1 MSGVFPSPRETIGV
15 EAETGRNS
23 RYCSI
28 TPLLRCDFAV
38 AESIW
43 ISYAKQVRPIV
54 DLQARCKVNR
64 MPGLSKEDK
73 LRLLTTMLESRHA
86 DLREQNL
93 NRQGK
98 GHFHVS
104 GMGHEAL
111 AAVSIQMK
119 PGDYIFSYYRDRG
132 LVLGR
137 GMTTR
142 QLGLEYFAKRNTGS
156 GGRQMPS
163 HYSNADL
170 HIWSVPTPTG
180 SQLLP
185 ACGIAWGIQ
194 LDGKKNLV
202 VTTVGDAATRQ
213 GDFFEALCF
222 AKEKKLPLLF
232 LVEDNAYGISMP
244 TRKTNPLA
252 LNVLESENWRRING
266 ENVQQ
271 VYDATAEAFEK
282 IRAGNGPFFFWINME
297 RLSSHTSSDDQK
309 LYRSQDELREL
320 EKFDPL
326 KCWKD
331 QLIEEGIVTAE
342 EFARLDSEI
351 KERIRHEYAEA
362 EKAEDPSPNELLAN
376 VTKPAPKIDKEI
388 LPPGKYRIGDTVN
401 KTLRAGLEE
410 DPRRI
415 LFGEDIEDPKGG
427 VFRLTQKL
435 STEFP
440 KQVFNSP
447 LAESTIL
454 GVACGLAAY
463 GKRPVF
469 ELQFIDFIYPGFN
482 QLVTNISNLRW
493 RSFGNWQ
500 CPAVIYAP
508 YGAYLPGGSLWH
520 SQANESAL
528 AHYPGLNVV
537 IPSTPADAAGLLWTA
552 MHGEDPVVFLIPKH
566 LLWAEH
572 EYAEPIRAV
581 PLGRARQCTNGSDVT
596 VIAWGN
602 TIEKSLE
609 AIAKIDKET
618 SVELIDLR
626 SIVPWDKAAIEDSV
640 HKTRR
645 LVVVQEDTQNCS
657 VGQMIISHITSTPEL
672 WNELISPPILVS
684 KANVMIGYNPIY
696 EYAALPDVERIV
708 AAIRRS
714 VATKYERVA
723 VAGIADSGR
732 AETETAF
739 IQPGSPIPATAGR
752 IQSITIPVMG
762 EGIRNA
768 KIVSLLKKPG
778 DPVALDDELCEVE
791 TDKAV
796 YPIQSSFAGVMGE
809 WKTKVGDTVEIGQEL
824 GTLFTDEAS
833 LAEQFQGAAEV
844 SAPVTAGVDRG
855 RSVPERE
862 FVRPGSATPATGIE
876 PALSPTIT
884 RKLSRVIP
892 ANLQIDARWH
902 AIQEAREVSKKKDGK
917 EAPSPSVMIA
927 WSVVRAM
934 EKHAPFRRLIL
945 DDDQIVQNDDFD
957 LGVAVALEGDRLAT
971 AVITNANKKSWP
983 EFVKIYNE
991 TVAATRGGRVDA
1003 MNAPVVIT
1011 SLGAFGVKA
1020 GAPIVVP
1027 PSVGTLFVGSAHRE
1041 LIPNKNRNESAEVI
1055 TLSLTFDHRVV
1066 NGAGAAAFA
1075 NEIKTRIEAFK
1086 IPSEKVSAESARK
1099 R

>member
-1 MSGVFPSPRETIGV
+1 
-15 EAETGRNS
+15 
-23 RYCSI
+23 
-28 TPLLRCDFAV
+28 
-38 AESIW
+38 
-43 ISYAKQVRPIV
+43 
-54 DLQARCKVNR
+54 
-64 MPGLSKEDK
+64 MPALSKKDK

-111 AAVSIQMK
+111 AAVSIQMEQD
-119 PGDYIFSYYRDRG
+119 DYIVPYYRDRG
-132 LVLGR
+132 LILGR

-185 ACGIAWGIQ
+185 ACGIAWGIK
-194 LDGKKNLV
+194 LDGKRNLV

-213 GDFFEALCF
+213 GDFFEAICF

-252 LNVLESENWRRING
+252 LNVLESDNWRQIEG
-266 ENVQQ
+266 QNVQQ
-271 VYDATAEAFEK
+271 VYEATAEAFEK
-282 IRAGNGPFFFWINME
+282 IRGGGGPFFFWVTME

-309 LYRSQDELREL
+309 LYRSEEELRVL

-326 KCWKD
+326 KCWKER
-331 QLIEEGIVTAE
+331 LMEEGVISAE
-342 EFARLDSEI
+342 EYAKLDEEI
-351 KERIRHEYAEA
+351 KERVRREYSEA
-362 EKAEDPSPNELLAN
+362 EKTEDPSPNELLAN
-376 VTKPAPKIDKEI
+376 VTKPPPKIEKEI

-401 KTLRAGLEE
+401 QTLRLGLEE
-410 DPRRI
+410 DGGRI

-435 STEFP
+435 STQFP
-440 KQVFNSP
+440 RQVFNSP

-463 GKRPVF
+463 GRRPVF

-493 RSFGNWQ
+493 RSFGNWK

-520 SQANESAL
+520 SQANESVL

-537 IPSTPADAAGLLWTA
+537 IPSSPADAAGLLWTA
-552 MHGEDPVVFLIPKH
+552 MHGDDPVIFLIPKH

-581 PLGRARQCTNGSDVT
+581 PLGRARQCTSGSDVT
-596 VIAWGN
+596 VVAWGN

-609 AIAKIDKET
+609 AIAKIDNET

-626 SIVPWDKAAIEDSV
+626 SIVPWDKAAIENSV
-640 HKTRR
+640 GKTRR
-645 LVVVQEDTQNCS
+645 LVVVQEDTENCS
-657 VGQMIISHITSTPEL
+657 VGQMIISHVTSMPEL
-672 WNELISPPILVS
+672 WNAMISPPILVS

-708 AAIRRS
+708 AAIRHS
-714 VATKYERVA
+714 VAVKHERAA

-732 AETETAF
+732 TAMQPEHV
-739 IQPGSPIPATAGR
+739 QPGSAPPATADASKQR
-752 IQSITIPVMG
+752 VQPITVPVMG

-778 DPVALDDELCEVE
+778 DRVELDDELCEVE

-809 WKTKVGDTVEIGQEL
+809 WKTKVGDTVDIGQEL
-824 GTLFTDEAS
+824 GTLFTEEES
-833 LAEQFQGAAEV
+833 LVAPFKAAAEV
-844 SAPVTAGVDRG
+844 PEKRGSVATGGDRG
-855 RSVPERE
+855 RIAPET
-862 FVRPGSATPATGIE
+862 VLKKPGSAIPATATAIE
-876 PALSPTIT
+876 PALSPTVT

-892 ANLQIDARWH
+892 ANLQIGARWDT
-902 AIQEAREVSKKKDGK
+902 IRNARELAKKEDG
-917 EAPSPSVMIA
+917 ENAPSPSVMIA

-945 DDDQIVQNDDFD
+945 EDDQIVQNDDFD
-957 LGVAVALEGDRLAT
+957 LGIAVALEGDRLAT
-971 AVITNANKKSWP
+971 AVITNANRKSWP
-983 EFVKIYNE
+983 EFVKTYNE
-991 TVAATRGGRVDA
+991 TVIATRGGRVDA

-1020 GAPIVVP
+1020 AAPIVVP
-1027 PSVGTLFVGSAHRE
+1027 PSVGTLFVGTAHRE
-1041 LIPNKNRNESAEVI
+1041 LISNKNKNETAEVV

-1075 NEIKTRIEAFK
+1075 NEIKKQIEGFTTPTGKTRA
-1086 IPSEKVSAESARK
+1086 VSR
-1099 R
+1099 

>member
-1 MSGVFPSPRETIGV
+1 M
-15 EAETGRNS
+15 
-23 RYCSI
+23 
-28 TPLLRCDFAV
+28 
-38 AESIW
+38 
-43 ISYAKQVRPIV
+43 IV
-54 DLQARCKVNR
+54 DQEATCKINR
-64 MPGLSKEDK
+64 MPVLSKDDK
-73 LRLLTTMLESRHA
+73 LRLLRIILESRHA

-93 NRQGK
+93 IRQGK

-111 AAVSIQMK
+111 AAVSIQME
-119 PGDYIFSYYRDRG
+119 PDDYIVSYYRDRG

-163 HYSNADL
+163 HYSDAEL

-185 ACGIAWGIQ
+185 ACGIAWGMK
-194 LDGKKNLV
+194 LDGKKNIV
-202 VTTVGDAATRQ
+202 VTTIGDAATRQ

-222 AKEKKLPLLF
+222 AKEKKLPVLF
-232 LVEDNAYGISMP
+232 FVEDNAYGISMP

-252 LNVLESENWRRING
+252 LDILKQDNWRQIEG
-266 ENVQQ
+266 QDVQQ

-282 IRAGNGPFFFWINME
+282 IRGGGGPFFFWIKME

-309 LYRSQDELREL
+309 LYRAVEEL
-320 EKFDPL
+320 ESLEKCDPL
-326 KCWKD
+326 ICWKD
-331 QLIEEGIVTAE
+331 QLVKEGVITQEDYAE
-342 EFARLDSEI
+342 LDNEI
-351 KERIRHEYAEA
+351 KERVRREYAEA

-376 VTKPAPKIDKEI
+376 VTKPPPKIEKEI

-401 KTLRAGLEE
+401 KTLRAGIEE
-410 DPRRI
+410 DSQRI

-482 QLVTNISNLRW
+482 QLVTNISTIRW
-493 RSFGNWQ
+493 RSFGNWK

-552 MHGEDPVVFLIPKH
+552 MHAEDPVIFLVPKH

-572 EYAEPIRAV
+572 EYGQPIRAV
-581 PLGRARQCTNGSDVT
+581 PLGKARNVREGSDVT
-596 VIAWGN
+596 LVAWGN

-609 AIAKIDKET
+609 ALNKIGNEI

-626 SIVPWDKAAIEDSV
+626 SIVPWDAAAIENSV
-640 HKTRR
+640 RKTRR
-645 LVVVQEDTQNCS
+645 LVVVQEDTENCS
-657 VGQMIISHITSTPEL
+657 VGQMIISHVTSNSRL
-672 WNELISPPILVS
+672 WNELLNPPILVS
-684 KANVMIGYNPIY
+684 KPNVVIGYNPIY
-696 EYAALPDVERIV
+696 EYAALPDVDRIV
-708 AAIRRS
+708 TAIRRS
-714 VATKYERVA
+714 ISTRDERATVAAGVDRGHVA
-723 VAGIADSGR
+723 SEKVLA
-732 AETETAF
+732 
-739 IQPGSPIPATAGR
+739 QPGSSAFANQPPHEATADR
-752 IQSITIPVMG
+752 PRPVTAKTTEQLVRSITVPIMG

-768 KIVSLLKKPG
+768 KIVSLLKKSG
-778 DPVALDDELCEVE
+778 EEIQLDDELCEVE

-809 WKTKVGDTVEIGQEL
+809 WKTKIGDTVEIGQEL
-824 GTLFTDEAS
+824 GTILMSEP
-833 LAEQFQGAAEV
+833 AEQFETAAKESPKHETVEASV
-844 SAPVTAGVDRG
+844 SATEPDDRG
-855 RSVPERE
+855 RHARHYS
-862 FVRPGSATPATGIE
+862 IE

-884 RKLSRVIP
+884 RKLNRVIP
-892 ANLQIDARWH
+892 ANLQIDVRWH
-902 AIQEAREVSKKKDGK
+902 AIREARQAVKKTDR
-917 EAPSPSVMIA
+917 EQAPSPSVMIA

-934 EKHAPFRRLIL
+934 ENHAPFRRLIL
-945 DDDQIVQNDDFD
+945 EDDQIVQNDNFD
-957 LGVAVALEGDRLAT
+957 LGIAVALENDRLAT
-971 AVITNANKKSWP
+971 AVIAAANQKSWP
-983 EFVKIYNE
+983 EFVSAFNE
-991 TVAATRGGRVDA
+991 TVAATRDGRVDA

-1027 PSVGTLFVGSAHRE
+1027 PSVGTLFIGAAHRE
-1041 LIPNKNRNESAEVI
+1041 LISNKTKNETAEVV

-1075 NEIKTRIEAFK
+1075 NEIKKQIEKFE
-1086 IPSEKVSAESARK
+1086 IPSANRRTPSR
-1099 R
+1099 

>member
-1 MSGVFPSPRETIGV
+1 
-15 EAETGRNS
+15 
-23 RYCSI
+23 
-28 TPLLRCDFAV
+28 
-38 AESIW
+38 
-43 ISYAKQVRPIV
+43 
-54 DLQARCKVNR
+54 
-64 MPGLSKEDK
+64 MPALSKEDK
-73 LRLLTTMLESRHA
+73 LRLLTTILESRHA

-111 AAVSIQMK
+111 AAVSIQME
-119 PGDYIFSYYRDRG
+119 PDDYIVPYYRDRG
-132 LVLGR
+132 LILGR

-213 GDFFEALCF
+213 GDFFEAICF

-252 LNVLESENWRRING
+252 LNVLEPDNWRRIDG
-266 ENVQQ
+266 QNVQQ
-271 VYDATAEAFEK
+271 IYDATAEAFGK
-282 IRAGNGPFFFWINME
+282 IRAGGGPFFFWIKME

-309 LYRSQDELREL
+309 LYRNEQELRDL

-331 QLIEEGIVTAE
+331 QLIKEGIITADD
-342 EFARLDSEI
+342 FARLNSEI
-351 KERIRHEYAEA
+351 KERIRREYSEA
-362 EKAEDPSPNELLAN
+362 EKAEDPSPNELLTN
-376 VTKPAPKIDKEI
+376 VTKPPPKIEKEI

-401 KTLRAGLEE
+401 KTLRAGLED

-493 RSFGNWQ
+493 RSFGNWK

-528 AHYPGLNVV
+528 AHYPGLSVV

-552 MHGEDPVVFLIPKH
+552 MHAEDPVIFLIPKH

-572 EYAEPIRAV
+572 EYTKPIQAV
-581 PLGRARQCTNGSDVT
+581 PLGRAGQCTNGSDVT
-596 VIAWGN
+596 VVAWGN

-609 AIAKIDKET
+609 AIAKIENET

-626 SIVPWDKAAIEDSV
+626 SIVPWDKAAIEKSV
-640 HKTRR
+640 RKTRR
-645 LVVVQEDTQNCS
+645 LVVVQEDTENCS
-657 VGQMIISHITSTPEL
+657 VGQMIISHVTSTPEL
-672 WNELISPPILVS
+672 WNEMISPPILVS
-684 KANVMIGYNPIY
+684 KANVVIGYNPIY

-708 AAIRRS
+708 AAIRHS
-714 VATKYERVA
+714 VATKHERA
-723 VAGIADSGR
+723 GVAGIGDSGR
-732 AETETAF
+732 PAKQPEY
-739 IQPGSPIPATAGR
+739 IQPGSPLPATVDASKR
-752 IQSITIPVMG
+752 RVQNITVPVMG

-768 KIVSLLKKPG
+768 KVVSLLKKPG

-809 WKTKVGDTVEIGQEL
+809 WKTKVGDTVDIGQEL
-824 GTLFTDEAS
+824 GTLLTEEAS
-833 LAEQFQGAAEV
+833 LADQLEAEAEV
-844 SAPVTAGVDRG
+844 SADQGTVAAGTTRGVKAIVPSRKERDVAPEDR
-855 RSVPERE
+855 RRYS
-862 FVRPGSATPATGIE
+862 GIE

-892 ANLQIDARWH
+892 ANLQIDARWD
-902 AIQEAREVSKKKDGK
+902 AVREAREAAKTKHP
-917 EAPSPSVMIA
+917 ENAPSPSVMIA
-927 WSVVRAM
+927 WAVVRAM

-945 DDDQIVQNDDFD
+945 EDDQIVQNDDFD
-957 LGVAVALEGDRLAT
+957 LGVAVALEDDRLAT
-971 AVITNANKKSWP
+971 AVITDANRKSWP
-983 EFVKIYNE
+983 EFMKSYEQI
-991 TVAATRGGRVDA
+991 VAATRSGRVDA

-1027 PSVGTLFVGSAHRE
+1027 PSVGTLFIGTAHRE
-1041 LIPNKNRNESAEVI
+1041 LIPNKNKNESAEVI

-1075 NEIKTRIEAFK
+1075 NEIKKQIEGFT
-1086 IPSEKVSAESARK
+1086 IPSQEKLGAAARK

>member
-1 MSGVFPSPRETIGV
+1 MASLDKET
-15 EAETGRNS
+15 
-23 RYCSI
+23 
-28 TPLLRCDFAV
+28 
-38 AESIW
+38 
-43 ISYAKQVRPIV
+43 
-54 DLQARCKVNR
+54 
-64 MPGLSKEDK
+64 K
-73 LRLLTTMLESRHA
+73 LRLLKTILESRHA

-104 GMGHEAL
+104 GMGHEGL
-111 AAVSIQMK
+111 AAISFLME
-119 PGDYIFSYYRDRG
+119 PDDYIVPYYRDRG

-163 HYSNADL
+163 HYSDADL

-194 LDGKKNLV
+194 LDGKKNVV

-213 GDFFEALCF
+213 GDFYEAISF

-232 LVEDNAYGISMP
+232 VVEDNAYGISMP

-252 LNVLESENWRRING
+252 LGVLQSSDW
-266 ENVQQ
+266 QQ
-271 VYDATAEAFEK
+271 IEGQEVEKLYEAARAAMEK
-282 IRAGNGPFFFWINME
+282 IRAGNGPVFFWVKME

-309 LYRSQDELREL
+309 LYRSPEEL
-320 EKFDPL
+320 EALEKCDPL

-331 QLIEEGIVTAE
+331 QLIAEDVITAD
-342 EFARLDSEI
+342 EFTKLDNEV
-351 KERIRHEYAEA
+351 KERVRREYSEA
-362 EKAEDPSPNELLAN
+362 EKADDVSPNELLAN
-376 VTKPAPKIDKEI
+376 VAKSPPKIDKEI

-401 KTLRAGLEE
+401 KTLHAGLEE

-415 LFGEDIEDPKGG
+415 IFGEDIEDPKGG

-435 STEFP
+435 STDFP

-482 QLVTNISNLRW
+482 QLVTNISTLRW
-493 RSFGNWQ
+493 RSFGNWK
-500 CPAVIYAP
+500 CPVVIYAP

-520 SQANESAL
+520 SQANESVF
-528 AHYPGLNVV
+528 AHYPGLSVV
-537 IPSTPADAAGLLWTA
+537 IPSTPEDAAGLLWTA
-552 MHGEDPVVFLIPKH
+552 MHSEDPVIFLIPKH

-581 PLGRARQCTNGSDVT
+581 PLGQARKCTSGSDVT
-596 VIAWGN
+596 LVAWGN

-609 AIAKIDKET
+609 ALEKIENDI

-626 SIVPWDKAAIEDSV
+626 SIMPWDRATIEKSV
-640 HKTRR
+640 RKTRR
-645 LVVVQEDTQNCS
+645 LVVVQEDTENCS
-657 VGQMIISHITSTPEL
+657 VGQMIISHVAGSPEL
-672 WNELISPPILVS
+672 WNEMISPPILVS

-696 EYAALPDVERIV
+696 EYAALPDVRRIV
-708 AAIRRS
+708 SAIKRS
-714 VATKYERVA
+714 IATKHERAAVA
-723 VAGIADSGR
+723 VAGVGDSGR
-732 AETETAF
+732 AEAKPTFTR
-739 IQPGSPIPATAGR
+739 PGSTIPVTTER
-752 IQSITIPVMG
+752 VQNITVPVMG

-778 DPVALDDELCEVE
+778 DAIALDDPLCEVE

-796 YPIQSSFAGVMGE
+796 YPIESSFAGVMGE

-824 GTLFTDEAS
+824 GTILTGETS
-833 LAEQFQGAAEV
+833 LAGQFQAAAKESATGGALA
-844 SAPVTAGVDRG
+844 AGADRN
-855 RSVPERE
+855 RSMPESE
-862 FVRPGSATPATGIE
+862 FTQPGSPTPATTIE

-892 ANLQIDARWH
+892 ANLQIDARWE
-902 AIQEAREVSKKKDGK
+902 AIQKARDAAKKKDGK
-917 EAPSPSVMIA
+917 NAPSPSVMIA
-927 WSVVRAM
+927 WAIVRAM

-945 DDDQIVQNDDFD
+945 EDDQIIENEDFD
-957 LGVAVALEGDRLAT
+957 LGIAVALEGDRLAT
-971 AVITNANKKSWP
+971 AVVVDANKKSWP

-991 TVAATRGGRVDA
+991 MVDATRGGRVDA

-1027 PSVGTLFVGSAHRE
+1027 PSVGTLFVGTAHRE
-1041 LIPNKNRNESAEVI
+1041 LIPNRNKNESAEVI

-1066 NGAGAAAFA
+1066 NGAGAASFA
-1075 NEIKTRIEAFK
+1075 NEIKKQIEGFK
-1086 IPSEKVSAESARK
+1086 FSPAKAGAIPI
-1099 R
+1099 

>member
-1 MSGVFPSPRETIGV
+1 
-15 EAETGRNS
+15 
-23 RYCSI
+23 
-28 TPLLRCDFAV
+28 
-38 AESIW
+38 
-43 ISYAKQVRPIV
+43 
-54 DLQARCKVNR
+54 
-64 MPGLSKEDK
+64 MPVLSKDDK
-73 LRLLTTMLESRHA
+73 LRLLRIILESRHA

-93 NRQGK
+93 IRQGK

-111 AAVSIQMK
+111 AAVSIQME
-119 PGDYIFSYYRDRG
+119 PDDYIVSYYRDRG

-163 HYSNADL
+163 HYSDADL

-185 ACGIAWGIQ
+185 ACGIAWGIK
-194 LDGKKNLV
+194 LDGKKNVV
-202 VTTVGDAATRQ
+202 VTTIGDAATRQ
-213 GDFFEALCF
+213 GDFFEAICF
-222 AKEKKLPLLF
+222 AKEKQLPVLF

-252 LNVLESENWRRING
+252 LDILEQENWRHIEG
-266 ENVQQ
+266 QDVQQ

-282 IRAGNGPFFFWINME
+282 IRAGGGPFFFWIKME

-309 LYRSQDELREL
+309 LYRTAEELRDL
-320 EKFDPL
+320 EKSDPL
-326 KCWKD
+326 ACWKD
-331 QLIEEGIVTAE
+331 QLIKEGVITQKDYAE
-342 EFARLDSEI
+342 LDNEI
-351 KERIRHEYAEA
+351 KERVRREYAEA

-376 VTKPAPKIDKEI
+376 VTKPPPKIEKEI

-401 KTLRAGLEE
+401 KTLHAGLEE
-410 DPRRI
+410 DPLRI

-435 STEFP
+435 SSEFP

-469 ELQFIDFIYPGFN
+469 EGQFIDFIYPGFN
-482 QLVTNISNLRW
+482 QLVTNISTLRW
-493 RSFGNWQ
+493 RSFGNWK

-520 SQANESAL
+520 SQANESVF

-552 MHGEDPVVFLIPKH
+552 MHAEDPVIFLVAKH

-572 EYAEPIRAV
+572 EYTKPIRAV
-581 PLGRARQCTNGSDVT
+581 PLGKARNVHDGSDVT
-596 VIAWGN
+596 LVAWGN

-609 AIAKIDKET
+609 ALNKIGNEI

-626 SIVPWDKAAIEDSV
+626 SIVPWDAAAIEESV
-640 HKTRR
+640 RKTRR
-645 LVVVQEDTQNCS
+645 LIVVQEDTENCS
-657 VGQMIISHITSTPEL
+657 VGQMIISHVTGNPGLWSEL
-672 WNELISPPILVS
+672 LSPPILVS
-684 KANVMIGYNPIY
+684 KPNVVIGYNPIY

-708 AAIRRS
+708 TAIRRS
-714 VATKYERVA
+714 FSTRHERTA
-723 VAGIADSGR
+723 RDAGVDR
-732 AETETAF
+732 AHSAQEAEFA
-739 IQPGSPIPATAGR
+739 QPGSAPPVTAETNEQR
-752 IQSITIPVMG
+752 VQSITVPVMG

-768 KIVSLLKKPG
+768 KIVSLLKKAG
-778 DPVALDDELCEVE
+778 EEIQLDDELCEVE

-809 WKTKVGDTVEIGQEL
+809 WKTKIGDTVEIGQEL
-824 GTLFTDEAS
+824 GTIVTSESAS
-833 LAEQFQGAAEV
+833 AEQFDAAAKESSRRGTVAAGVSAAE
-844 SAPVTAGVDRG
+844 PEDR
-855 RSVPERE
+855 ERQS
-862 FVRPGSATPATGIE
+862 RQNNIE

-884 RKLSRVIP
+884 RKLNRVIP
-892 ANLQIDARWH
+892 ANLQIDARWD
-902 AIQEAREVSKKKDGK
+902 AIQEARQAVKKTDR
-917 EAPSPSVMIA
+917 EQAPSPSMMIA
-927 WSVVRAM
+927 WAVVRAM
-934 EKHAPFRRLIL
+934 EKHPPFRRLIL
-945 DDDQIVQNDDFD
+945 EDDQIVQNDDFD

-971 AVITNANKKSWP
+971 AVITTANQKSWP
-983 EFVKIYNE
+983 EFVSTYNE
-991 TVAATRGGRVDA
+991 SVAATRGGRVDA

-1011 SLGAFGVKA
+1011 SLGAFEVKA

-1027 PSVGTLFVGSAHRE
+1027 PSVGTLFVGTAHRE
-1041 LIPNKNRNESAEVI
+1041 LISNKNRNESAEVI

-1075 NEIKTRIEAFK
+1075 NEIKKQIEGFK
-1086 IPSEKVSAESARK
+1086 ISSAKMLAASADK

>member
-1 MSGVFPSPRETIGV
+1 
-15 EAETGRNS
+15 
-23 RYCSI
+23 
-28 TPLLRCDFAV
+28 
-38 AESIW
+38 
-43 ISYAKQVRPIV
+43 
-54 DLQARCKVNR
+54 
-64 MPGLSKEDK
+64 MPALSKEDK
-73 LRLLTTMLESRHA
+73 LRLLTTILESRHA

-111 AAVSIQMK
+111 AAVSIQME
-119 PGDYIFSYYRDRG
+119 PDDYIVSYYRDRG

-222 AKEKKLPLLF
+222 AKEKKLPMLF
-232 LVEDNAYGISMP
+232 LVEDNGYGISMP
-244 TRKTNPLA
+244 TRKNNPLA
-252 LNVLESENWRRING
+252 LKVLEPDNWRRIEG
-266 ENVQQ
+266 QDVQQ
-271 VYDATAEAFEK
+271 VYDATAGAFEK
-282 IRAGNGPFFFWINME
+282 IRAGGGPFFFWIRME

-309 LYRSQDELREL
+309 LYRSAEEL
-320 EKFDPL
+320 ETLEKSDPV

-331 QLIEEGIVTAE
+331 QLIQEGVIAAE
-342 EFARLDSEI
+342 EFAKLDNDV
-351 KERIRHEYAEA
+351 KERIRREYAEA

-376 VTKPAPKIDKEI
+376 VTKLPPKVNKEV

-401 KTLRAGLEE
+401 KTLRVGLEE
-410 DPRRI
+410 DPRRMI
-415 LFGEDIEDPKGG
+415 FGEDIEDPKGG

-454 GVACGLAAY
+454 GIACGLAAY

-482 QLVTNISNLRW
+482 QLVTNISTLRW
-493 RSFGNWQ
+493 RSFGNWK
-500 CPAVIYAP
+500 CPTVIYAP

-520 SQANESAL
+520 SQANESVL
-528 AHYPGLNVV
+528 AHYPGLNIV

-552 MHGEDPVVFLIPKH
+552 MQSEDPVIFLIPKH

-572 EYAEPIRAV
+572 QYTEPIRAV
-581 PLGRARQCTNGSDVT
+581 PLGEAYKLHDGSDLTLV
-596 VIAWGN
+596 AWGN
-602 TIEKSLE
+602 TVEKSLE
-609 AIAKIDKET
+609 ALDKIGNKI

-626 SIVPWDKAAIEDSV
+626 SIVPWDRSAIEKSIR
-640 HKTRR
+640 KTRR
-645 LVVVQEDTQNCS
+645 LVVVQEDTENCS
-657 VGQMIISHITSTPEL
+657 VGQMLISHVTSIPDL
-672 WNELISPPILVS
+672 WNEMISPPILVS
-684 KANVMIGYNPIY
+684 KANVIIGYNPIY

-708 AAIRRS
+708 SAIERS
-714 VATKYERVA
+714 VQTRHERTVAAVADRGRVTEAPEFAQPLPEVSATK
-723 VAGIADSGR
+723 
-732 AETETAF
+732 ETE
-739 IQPGSPIPATAGR
+739 QR
-752 IQSITIPVMG
+752 IQSITVPVMG

-768 KIVSLLKKPG
+768 KIVSLLKNPG
-778 DPVALDDELCEVE
+778 DAIALDDELCEVE

-824 GTLFTDEAS
+824 GTIMT
-833 LAEQFQGAAEV
+833 AEPSFADQFQETARESAGGAVAPDADRRHPVSQREV
-844 SAPVTAGVDRG
+844 
-855 RSVPERE
+855 E
-862 FVRPGSATPATGIE
+862 RPGSPTPATTIE
-876 PALSPTIT
+876 PALSQTIA
-884 RKLSRVIP
+884 RKLVHVIP
-892 ANLQIDARWH
+892 ANLQIDVQWDAIRKARD
-902 AIQEAREVSKKKDGK
+902 AAKKKNGK
-917 EAPSPSVMIA
+917 HAPSPSVMIA
-927 WSVVRAM
+927 WAVVRAM
-934 EKHAPFRRLIL
+934 EKHPSFRRLIL
-945 DDDQIVQNDDFD
+945 EDERIVENENFD

-971 AVITNANKKSWP
+971 AVIGDANRKSWS
-983 EFVKIYNE
+983 EFVEMYNK
-991 TVAATRGGRVDA
+991 TVDATRSGRVDA

-1027 PSVGTLFVGSAHRE
+1027 PSVGTLFVGTAHRE
-1041 LIPNKNRNESAEVI
+1041 LMPNGKKNESAEVI

-1066 NGAGAAAFA
+1066 NGAGAASFVHGIKD
-1075 NEIKTRIEAFK
+1075 EIEGFK
-1086 IPSEKVSAESARK
+1086 VPKAEQRVVSR
-1099 R
+1099 

>member
-1 MSGVFPSPRETIGV
+1 
-15 EAETGRNS
+15 
-23 RYCSI
+23 
-28 TPLLRCDFAV
+28 
-38 AESIW
+38 
-43 ISYAKQVRPIV
+43 
-54 DLQARCKVNR
+54 
-64 MPGLSKEDK
+64 MPALGKEDK
-73 LRLLTTMLESRHA
+73 LRLLTTILESRHA

-104 GMGHEAL
+104 GMGHEGL
-111 AAVSIQMK
+111 AAVSIQME
-119 PGDYIFSYYRDRG
+119 PDDYIVSYYRDRG

-163 HYSNADL
+163 HYSDADL

-213 GDFFEALCF
+213 GDFFEAICF
-222 AKEKKLPLLF
+222 AKEKKLPMLF

-244 TRKTNPLA
+244 TRTTNPLA
-252 LNVLESENWRRING
+252 LNVLEPDNWRRIDG
-266 ENVQQ
+266 QNVEQ

-282 IRAGNGPFFFWINME
+282 IRAGSGPFFFWIKME

-309 LYRSQDELREL
+309 LYRREEELRDL

-331 QLIEEGIVTAE
+331 QLIEEGIITVE
-342 EFARLDSEI
+342 EFAKLDNEI
-351 KERIRHEYAEA
+351 KERIRREYSKA
-362 EKAEDPSPNELLAN
+362 EKAEDPSPKELLTN
-376 VTKPAPKIDKEI
+376 VTKPPPKIDKEI
-388 LPPGKYRIGDTVN
+388 LSPGKYRIGDTVN
-401 KTLRAGLEE
+401 KTLRLGLEE
-410 DPRRI
+410 DRRRI

-493 RSFGNWQ
+493 RSFGNWK
-500 CPAVIYAP
+500 CPAVVYAP

-520 SQANESAL
+520 SQANESSL

-537 IPSTPADAAGLLWTA
+537 VPSTPEDAAGLLWTA
-552 MHGEDPVVFLIPKH
+552 MHGEDPVIFLIPKH

-581 PLGRARQCTNGSDVT
+581 PLGRARQCTTGSDVT
-596 VIAWGN
+596 VVAWGN

-609 AIAKIDKET
+609 VIAKINNEI

-626 SIVPWDKAAIEDSV
+626 SIVPWDKAAIEESV

-645 LVVVQEDTQNCS
+645 LLVVQEDTENCS
-657 VGQMIISHITSTPEL
+657 VGQMIISHVTSTSEL
-672 WNELISPPILVS
+672 WNAMISPPILVS

-708 AAIRRS
+708 AAIRRL
-714 VATKYERVA
+714 VATKHERVA
-723 VAGIADSGR
+723 VEAVA
-732 AETETAF
+732 A
-739 IQPGSPIPATAGR
+739 ATAKPEIAPEERRPYIAPKIDIGKR
-752 IQSITIPVMG
+752 RVQSITVPVMG

-768 KIVSLLKKPG
+768 KIVSLLKNPG
-778 DPVALDDELCEVE
+778 DPIALDDELCEVE

-833 LAEQFQGAAEV
+833 LADQLETASKESTDRKPVEAAV
-844 SAPVTAGVDRG
+844 SVAEPSSRG
-855 RSVPERE
+855 RTARHSN
-862 FVRPGSATPATGIE
+862 IE
-876 PALSPTIT
+876 PALSPTII

-892 ANLQIDARWH
+892 ANLQIDARWD
-902 AIQEAREVSKKKDGK
+902 AIRRARDGAKEKDGK
-917 EAPSPSVMIA
+917 NAASPSVMIA

-934 EKHAPFRRLIL
+934 EKHASFRRLIL
-945 DDDQIVQNDDFD
+945 EDDQIVQNDDFD
-957 LGVAVALEGDRLAT
+957 LGIAVALEGDRLAT
-971 AVITNANKKSWP
+971 AVITKANKKSWP
-983 EFVKIYNE
+983 EFVKIYNK
-991 TVAATRGGRVDA
+991 TVEATRGGRVDA
-1003 MNAPVVIT
+1003 MNASVVIT

-1027 PSVGTLFVGSAHRE
+1027 PSVGTLFVGTAHRE
-1041 LIPNKNRNESAEVI
+1041 LIPNKNENESAEVI

-1066 NGAGAAAFA
+1066 NGAGAASFA
-1075 NEIKTRIEAFK
+1075 NEIKKQIEGFK
-1086 IPSEKVSAESARK
+1086 IPSEERPGTCAHKS
-1099 R
+1099 

>member
-1 MSGVFPSPRETIGV
+1 
-15 EAETGRNS
+15 
-23 RYCSI
+23 
-28 TPLLRCDFAV
+28 
-38 AESIW
+38 
-43 ISYAKQVRPIV
+43 
-54 DLQARCKVNR
+54 
-64 MPGLSKEDK
+64 MPALSKEDK
-73 LRLLTTMLESRHA
+73 LRLLTAMLES
-86 DLREQNL
+86 L
-93 NRQGK
+93 
-98 GHFHVS
+98 
-104 GMGHEAL
+104 
-111 AAVSIQMK
+111 SIQME
-119 PGDYIFSYYRDRG
+119 PDDCIVPYYRDRG
-132 LVLGR
+132 LILGR

-185 ACGIAWGIQ
+185 ACGIAWGIK
-194 LDGKKNLV
+194 LDRKKNLV
-202 VTTVGDAATRQ
+202 VTTVGDAASRQ
-213 GDFFEALCF
+213 GDFFEAICF

-244 TRKTNPLA
+244 TRETNPLA
-252 LNVLESENWRRING
+252 LNVLEPDNWRQIEG
-266 ENVQQ
+266 QNVQL

-282 IRAGNGPFFFWINME
+282 IRAGSGPFFFWVTME

-309 LYRSQDELREL
+309 LYRAEEELLGL

-331 QLIEEGIVTAE
+331 QLIKEGVIRAE
-342 EFARLDSEI
+342 DFAKLDTEI
-351 KERIRHEYAEA
+351 KERIRREYADA
-362 EKAEDPSPNELLAN
+362 ERAEDPSPNELLAN
-376 VTKPAPKIDKEI
+376 VTKPPPKIEKEV

-401 KTLRAGLEE
+401 KTLRLGLEE
-410 DPRRI
+410 DARRI

-493 RSFGNWQ
+493 RSFGNWK

-520 SQANESAL
+520 SQANESVL

-552 MHGEDPVVFLIPKH
+552 MHCEDPVIFLIPKH

-572 EYAEPIRAV
+572 EYTKPIRAV
-581 PLGRARQCTNGSDVT
+581 PLGRARTVCEGSDVT
-596 VIAWGN
+596 LVGWGN
-602 TIEKSLE
+602 TVEKSLE
-609 AIAKIDKET
+609 ALGKIGNEI
-618 SVELIDLR
+618 SVELIDPR
-626 SIVPWDKAAIEDSV
+626 SIVPLDKAAIEQSV
-640 HKTRR
+640 RKTRR
-645 LVVVQEDTQNCS
+645 LVVVQEDTENCS
-657 VGQMIISHITSTPEL
+657 VGQMIISHVTSTSEL
-672 WNELISPPILVS
+672 WNEMISPPVLVS

-696 EYAALPDVERIV
+696 EYAALPDVDRIV
-708 AAIRRS
+708 SAIRRS
-714 VATKYERVA
+714 IATKHERIA
-723 VAGIADSGR
+723 VVPTSRDDSGR
-732 AETETAF
+732 SAPEPEF
-739 IQPGSPIPATAGR
+739 PEPGSTSPATADAGKR
-752 IQSITIPVMG
+752 HVQSITVPVMG

-778 DPVALDDELCEVE
+778 DPIELDDELCEVE

-824 GTLFTDEAS
+824 GTLITREPAFAD
-833 LAEQFQGAAEV
+833 QFETAAKR
-844 SAPVTAGVDRG
+844 SAVVAAIDDRG
-855 RSVPERE
+855 RTGHKAASAE
-862 FVRPGSATPATGIE
+862 PGSPIPATRIE

-892 ANLQIDARWH
+892 ANLQIDARWD
-902 AIQEAREVSKKKDGK
+902 AIRGARETAKKKDPEG
-917 EAPSPSVMIA
+917 APSPSVMVA

-945 DDDQIVQNDDFD
+945 EDDQIVQNDDFS
-957 LGVAVALEGDRLAT
+957 LGVAVALEEDRLAT
-971 AVITNANKKSWP
+971 AVITNANNKTWP
-983 EFVKIYNE
+983 EFVKAYND

-1003 MNAPVVIT
+1003 MNAPVVIS
-1011 SLGAFGVKA
+1011 SLGSFEVKS

-1027 PSVGTLFVGSAHRE
+1027 PSVCTLFVGTAHHE
-1041 LIPNKNRNESAEVI
+1041 LIPNKSKNESAEVI

-1066 NGAGAAAFA
+1066 NGASAAAFA
-1075 NEIKTRIEAFK
+1075 NEIKKQIEGFK
-1086 IPSEKVSAESARK
+1086 IPQSASRSVST
-1099 R
+1099 

>member
-1 MSGVFPSPRETIGV
+1 
-15 EAETGRNS
+15 
-23 RYCSI
+23 
-28 TPLLRCDFAV
+28 
-38 AESIW
+38 
-43 ISYAKQVRPIV
+43 
-54 DLQARCKVNR
+54 
-64 MPGLSKEDK
+64 MPALSKEDK

-111 AAVSIQMK
+111 AAVSIQME
-119 PGDYIFSYYRDRG
+119 PDDYVVPYYRDRG
-132 LVLGR
+132 LILGR

-213 GDFFEALCF
+213 GDFFEAICF
-222 AKEKKLPLLF
+222 AREKKLPLLF
-232 LVEDNAYGISMP
+232 VVEDNAYGISMP

-252 LNVLESENWRRING
+252 LNVLEPNNWRRIEG
-266 ENVQQ
+266 QNVQQ
-271 VYDATAEAFEK
+271 VYDATAEAFQK
-282 IRAGNGPFFFWINME
+282 IRSGSGPFFFWINME

-309 LYRSQDELREL
+309 LYRSEEELREL

-326 KCWKD
+326 KRWKD
-331 QLIEEGIVTAE
+331 QLIEEGMITADD
-342 EFARLDSEI
+342 FARLDSEI
-351 KERIRHEYAEA
+351 KERVRQEYSEA

-376 VTKPAPKIDKEI
+376 VTKPPPKIEKEI

-410 DPRRI
+410 DSGRI

-440 KQVFNSP
+440 RQVFNSP

-463 GKRPVF
+463 GRRPVF
-469 ELQFIDFIYPGFN
+469 EVQFIDFIYPGFN
-482 QLVTNISNLRW
+482 QVVTNISTLRW
-493 RSFGNWQ
+493 RSFGNWT

-528 AHYPGLNVV
+528 AHYPGISVV

-552 MHGEDPVVFLIPKH
+552 MHSDDPVIFLIPKH

-581 PLGRARQCTNGSDVT
+581 PLGRARQCTKGSDVT
-596 VIAWGN
+596 VVAWGN
-602 TIEKSLE
+602 TIEKSHE
-609 AIAKIDKET
+609 AIAKIDNET

-626 SIVPWDKAAIEDSV
+626 SIVPWDKAAIEKSV
-640 HKTRR
+640 RKTRR
-645 LVVVQEDTQNCS
+645 LVVVQEDTENCS

-672 WNELISPPILVS
+672 WDEMISPPILVS
-684 KANVMIGYNPIY
+684 KANVVIGYNPIY

-708 AAIRRS
+708 TAIQRS
-714 VATKYERVA
+714 VATKRERVA
-723 VAGIADSGR
+723 VAAGADRGG
-732 AETETAF
+732 AAPEAAF
-739 IQPGSPIPATAGR
+739 AQPGSPPPATGDASKR
-752 IQSITIPVMG
+752 RVQSITVPVMG

-768 KIVSLLKKPG
+768 KVVSLLKKPG

-809 WKTKVGDTVEIGQEL
+809 WKTKIGDTVDIGQEL
-824 GTLFTDEAS
+824 GTLLTGEAS
-833 LAEQFQGAAEV
+833 LSDQFQAAAEIPADQKTV
-844 SAPVTAGVDRG
+844 EAAVPAVQNGDRG
-855 RSVPERE
+855 RHARHYN
-862 FVRPGSATPATGIE
+862 IE

-884 RKLSRVIP
+884 RKLNRVIP
-892 ANLQIDARWH
+892 ANLQIDARWNT
-902 AIQEAREVSKKKDGK
+902 IREARELAKKKDPQN
-917 EAPSPSVMIA
+917 APSPSVMIA

-945 DDDQIVQNDDFD
+945 EDDQIVQNDDFD
-957 LGVAVALEGDRLAT
+957 LGVAVALEDDRLAT
-971 AVITNANKKSWP
+971 AVITNANRKSWT
-983 EFVKIYNE
+983 EFINSYNE
-991 TVAATRGGRVDA
+991 IVAATRGGRIDA
-1003 MNAPVVIT
+1003 MNVPVVIT

-1027 PSVGTLFVGSAHRE
+1027 PSVGTLFVGTARRE
-1041 LIPNKNRNESAEVI
+1041 LIPNKNKNESAEVI

-1075 NEIKTRIEAFK
+1075 NEIKNHIEGFK
-1086 IPSEKVSAESARK
+1086 IPAEEAVGRSAHK

>member
-1 MSGVFPSPRETIGV
+1 
-15 EAETGRNS
+15 
-23 RYCSI
+23 
-28 TPLLRCDFAV
+28 
-38 AESIW
+38 
-43 ISYAKQVRPIV
+43 
-54 DLQARCKVNR
+54 
-64 MPGLSKEDK
+64 
-73 LRLLTTMLESRHA
+73 
-86 DLREQNL
+86 
-93 NRQGK
+93 
-98 GHFHVS
+98 
-104 GMGHEAL
+104 
-111 AAVSIQMK
+111 
-119 PGDYIFSYYRDRG
+119 
-132 LVLGR
+132 
-137 GMTTR
+137 
-142 QLGLEYFAKRNTGS
+142 
-156 GGRQMPS
+156 MPS

-185 ACGIAWGIQ
+185 ACGIAWGIK

-213 GDFFEALCF
+213 GDFFEAVCF

-252 LNVLESENWRRING
+252 LNVLESDNWRQIEG
-266 ENVQQ
+266 QNVQQ
-271 VYDATAEAFEK
+271 VYEATAEAFEK
-282 IRAGNGPFFFWINME
+282 IRAGSGPFFFWVTME

-309 LYRSQDELREL
+309 LYRSDEELRVL
-320 EKFDPL
+320 ERFDPL

-331 QLIEEGIVTAE
+331 RLIKEGIVTAE
-342 EFARLDSEI
+342 EYAKLDEEI
-351 KERIRHEYAEA
+351 KERVRREYGEA

-376 VTKPAPKIDKEI
+376 VTKPPPKIDKEI

-401 KTLRAGLEE
+401 KTLRLGLEK
-410 DPRRI
+410 DGRRI

-482 QLVTNISNLRW
+482 QLVTNISTLRW
-493 RSFGNWQ
+493 RSFGNWK
-500 CPAVIYAP
+500 CPAVFYAP

-528 AHYPGLNVV
+528 AHYPGLNIVV
-537 IPSTPADAAGLLWTA
+537 PSTPGDAAGLLWTA
-552 MHGEDPVVFLIPKH
+552 MHGEDPVIFLIPKH

-572 EYAEPIRAV
+572 EYVEPIQAV
-581 PLGRARQCTNGSDVT
+581 PLGRARQCTSGSEVT
-596 VIAWGN
+596 LVAWGN

-609 AIAKIDKET
+609 AIAKIENET
-618 SVELIDLR
+618 SVDLIDLR
-626 SIVPWDKAAIEDSV
+626 SIVPWDKTAIEKSV
-640 HKTRR
+640 RKTRR
-645 LVVVQEDTQNCS
+645 LVVVQEDTENCS
-657 VGQMIISHITSTPEL
+657 VGQMIISHVTGTPEL
-672 WNELISPPILVS
+672 WNEMISPPILVS
-684 KANVMIGYNPIY
+684 KANVVIGYNPIY

-708 AAIRRS
+708 AAIRHS
-714 VATKYERVA
+714 VAVKHERGV
-723 VAGIADSGR
+723 VVPTRRDDSGR
-732 AETETAF
+732 PAKQPEYV
-739 IQPGSPIPATAGR
+739 QPGSTIPATAEIGKR
-752 IQSITIPVMG
+752 RVQSITVPVMG

-768 KIVSLLKKPG
+768 KVVSLLKQPG

-809 WKTKVGDTVEIGQEL
+809 WKTKVGDTVDIGQEL

-833 LAEQFQGAAEV
+833 LMDQFEQAVEV
-844 SAPVTAGVDRG
+844 SAKRKPVEAAVSAAGPGDGDHSRIA
-855 RSVPERE
+855 PET
-862 FVRPGSATPATGIE
+862 VLKRPGSAIPATAIE
-876 PALSPTIT
+876 PALSPTVT
-884 RKLSRVIP
+884 RKLSHVIP
-892 ANLQIDARWH
+892 ANLQIDARWD
-902 AIQEAREVSKKKDGK
+902 AIREARELAKKKDAGN
-917 EAPSPSVMIA
+917 APSPSVMIA

-945 DDDQIVQNDDFD
+945 EDDQIVQNDDFD
-957 LGVAVALEGDRLAT
+957 LGIAVALEDDRLAT
-971 AVITNANKKSWP
+971 AVITDANRKSWP

-991 TVAATRGGRVDA
+991 TVIATRGGRVDA

-1020 GAPIVVP
+1020 AAPIVVP
-1027 PSVGTLFVGSAHRE
+1027 PSVGTLFVGTAHRE
-1041 LIPNKNRNESAEVI
+1041 LISNKNKNETAEVI

-1075 NEIKTRIEAFK
+1075 NEIKKQIEGFTIPTGKTRA
-1086 IPSEKVSAESARK
+1086 VSR
-1099 R
+1099 

>member
-1 MSGVFPSPRETIGV
+1 
-15 EAETGRNS
+15 
-23 RYCSI
+23 
-28 TPLLRCDFAV
+28 
-38 AESIW
+38 
-43 ISYAKQVRPIV
+43 
-54 DLQARCKVNR
+54 
-64 MPGLSKEDK
+64 MPALSKNDK
-73 LRLLTTMLESRHA
+73 LRLLTLILESRHA

-93 NRQGK
+93 IRQGK

-111 AAVSIQMK
+111 AAVSIQME
-119 PGDYIFSYYRDRG
+119 PDDYIVSYYRDRG

-185 ACGIAWGIQ
+185 ACGIAWGIK

-202 VTTVGDAATRQ
+202 ATTIGDAATRQ
-213 GDFFEALCF
+213 GDFFEAICF
-222 AKEKKLPLLF
+222 AKEKKLPVLF

-244 TRKTNPLA
+244 TRETNPLA
-252 LNVLESENWRRING
+252 LDILERDNWREIEG
-266 ENVQQ
+266 QDVQQ

-282 IRAGNGPFFFWINME
+282 IRGGGGPFFFWINME

-309 LYRSQDELREL
+309 LYRSAEELEEL

-326 KCWKD
+326 KFWKD
-331 QLIEEGIVTAE
+331 QLIKEGVITEQEYAE
-342 EFARLDSEI
+342 LDNEV
-351 KERIRHEYAEA
+351 KERIRREYAEA

-376 VTKPAPKIDKEI
+376 VTKAPPKGDKQI

-401 KTLRAGLEE
+401 KTLRVGLEE
-410 DPRRI
+410 DPRRL

-493 RSFGNWQ
+493 RSFGNWK
-500 CPAVIYAP
+500 CPAVFYAP

-528 AHYPGLNVV
+528 AHYPGLSVI

-552 MHGEDPVVFLIPKH
+552 MQCEDPVMFLIPKH

-572 EYAEPIRAV
+572 KYTEPIRAV
-581 PLGRARQCTNGSDVT
+581 PLGKARKVREGSDVT
-596 VIAWGN
+596 VVAWGN
-602 TIEKSLE
+602 TVEKSLE
-609 AIAKIDKET
+609 ALDAIGNQI
-618 SVELIDLR
+618 SIELIDLR
-626 SIVPWDKAAIEDSV
+626 SIVPWDTPAIEQSV
-640 HKTRR
+640 RDTRR
-645 LVVVQEDTQNCS
+645 LVVVQEDTENCS
-657 VGQMIISHITSTPEL
+657 VGQMIISHVTGTPEL
-672 WNELISPPILVS
+672 WNELLSPPILVS
-684 KANVMIGYNPIY
+684 KPNVMIGYNPIY
-696 EYAALPDVERIV
+696 EYAALPDVERIA
-708 AAIRRS
+708 AAIRRCVS
-714 VATKYERVA
+714 TKHDRAVVPTDIDRDHVLSEPKFGHPGPTSFASRESTERHVQA
-723 VAGIADSGR
+723 
-732 AETETAF
+732 
-739 IQPGSPIPATAGR
+739 
-752 IQSITIPVMG
+752 ITVPVMG
-762 EGIRNA
+762 EGIRSA
-768 KIVSLLKKPG
+768 KIVSLLKQAGEPIQ
-778 DPVALDDELCEVE
+778 LDDELCEVE

-809 WKTKVGDTVEIGQEL
+809 WKTKVGDTVDIGQEL
-824 GTLFTDEAS
+824 GTIFTSEPAFP
-833 LAEQFQGAAEV
+833 EQFEAAAKQSAAGAVA
-844 SAPVTAGVDRG
+844 AGGG
-855 RSVPERE
+855 RTSGPAQRE
-862 FVRPGSATPATGIE
+862 FKRSRSPIPATAIE

-884 RKLSRVIP
+884 RKLNRVIP
-892 ANLQIDARWH
+892 ANLQIDARWE
-902 AIQEAREVSKKKDGK
+902 AIEKARETAKKKDC
-917 EAPSPSVMIA
+917 ERAPSPSVMIA

-945 DDDQIVQNDDFD
+945 EDDQIVQHDDFD

-971 AVITNANKKSWP
+971 AVITHANQKSWP
-983 EFVKIYNE
+983 EFVKAYDD
-991 TVAATRGGRVDA
+991 TVSATRGGRVDA

-1027 PSVGTLFVGSAHRE
+1027 PSVGTLFVGTAHRE

-1075 NEIKTRIEAFK
+1075 NEIKKQIEGFEV
-1086 IPSEKVSAESARK
+1086 PK
-1099 R
+1099 REPAAMSG